1 MQTLERAVALVA
13 RFAGALGGVLTL
25 CCVALVGYAVGMRY
39 LLGQPE
45 PWTDKVAGWLVVG
58 VVMLASPEAQRRFEH
73 IGVDIARNR
82 LGPRLVRVVH
92 LIGTLSVATV
102 AALLLQAG
110 IETVEFSRMV
120 GMMTDLE
127 GIPAWWIQALLPV
140 GATLLLLVA
149 ACQTLLLLLGRDP
162 AFLPEETGD
171 EIPRD
176 PLARAE

>member
-1 MQTLERAVALVA
+1 MRRLERGVGQVA
-13 RFAGALGGVLTL
+13 RFAGGLGAVLTL
-25 CCVALVGYAVGMRY
+25 LCVVLVGYAVGMRY
-39 LLGQPE
+39 LLNQPE

-58 VVMLASPEAQRRFEH
+58 VVMLAAPEAQRRFEH
-73 IGVDIARNR
+73 IGVDVARER

-92 LIGTLSVATV
+92 LVGTLSVAVV
-102 AALLLQAG
+102 AAVLLHAG

-127 GIPAWWIQALLPV
+127 GVPAWWVQALLPV
-140 GATLLLLVA
+140 GAALLLVVSA
-149 ACQTLLLLLGRDP
+149 AQTLLLLLGHTP
-162 AFLPEETGD
+162 EHLPDDTS

>member
-1 MQTLERAVALVA
+1 MRGLERAVGFVA
-13 RFAGALGGVLTL
+13 RFAGALGGLLTVL
-25 CCVALVGYAVGMRY
+25 CVALVGYAVGMRY
-39 LLGQPE
+39 LAGQPV

-92 LIGTLSVATV
+92 LVGTLSVALV
-102 AALLLQAG
+102 AALLLHAG

-120 GMMTDLE
+120 GLMSDLE
-127 GIPAWWIQALLPV
+127 GIPIWWVQALLPV
-140 GATLLLLVA
+140 GAALLLLVA
-149 ACQTLLLLLGRDP
+149 ASQSLLLLMGATP
-162 AFLPEETGD
+162 EYLPEGDGD
-171 EIPRD
+171 ELPRD